1 MTLGGGNRLSSN
13 LKGFTLAEGATH
25 VAMLNSLRK
34 YAFTLS
40 EVLVTLGIIGV
51 VAAMTIPSMINKT
64 HNKELHAQYK
74 KVYAELN
81 QISQLFM
88 KDNGLSATDFC
99 QTYSTAYFVKTQLPK
114 YFKGFTLI
122 DDTVFSS
129 TDDEGNKKSN
139 AYPMYTL
146 NGTKITLGPCDDLGF
161 RTESG
166 GRIFSFVKDVIT
178 DNQHGPVVCVDI
190 NGQKRPNK
198 WGYDIFIF
206 RFTRNGYVLPMGQEY
221 NGAEGNYGYAAD
233 RGSSNFFYKN
243 QCKYTSD
250 VSNQV
255 SCSYYALADKHP
267 TIEGKNYWQDFL
279 GTSK

>member
-1 MTLGGGNRLSSN
+1 LRGGGNRLSSN
-13 LKGFTLAEGATH
+13 RKGFTLAEDAKR
-25 VAMLNSLRK
+25 LSLLKDIRHR
-34 YAFTLS
+34 AFTLA

-99 QTYSTAYFVKTQLPK
+99 QTYGTPDFVKTQLPK
-114 YFKGFTLI
+114 YFKGVTLI
-122 DDTVFSS
+122 DDTSHGS

-146 NGTKITLGPCDDLGF
+146 NGTKITLGTCDDLGF

-166 GRIFSFVKDVIT
+166 GRVFSFVGDAIKDEE
-178 DNQHGPVVCVDI
+178 QGPVVCVDI

-221 NGAEGNYGYAAD
+221 NGAEENYGYSGD
-233 RGSSNFFYKN
+233 RASSNFFIKN
-243 QCKYTSD
+243 QCKYTSN

>member
-1 MTLGGGNRLSSN
+1 
-13 LKGFTLAEGATH
+13 
-25 VAMLNSLRK
+25 MLNSLRK
-34 YAFTLS
+34 YAFTLA

-114 YFKGFTLI
+114 YFKGVTLI
-122 DDTVFSS
+122 DDTSHGS

-146 NGTKITLGPCDDLGF
+146 NGTKITLGTCDDIGF

-166 GRIFSFVKDVIT
+166 GRVFSFVGDAIKDGE
-178 DNQHGPVVCVDI
+178 QGPVVCVDI

-221 NGAEGNYGYAAD
+221 NGAEENYGYSGD
-233 RGSSNFFYKN
+233 RASSNFFIKIN
-243 QCKYTSD
+243 
-250 VSNQV
+250 VSIQ
-255 SCSYYALADKHP
+255 AM
-267 TIEGKNYWQDFL
+267 FL
-279 GTSK
+279 IKFLVRTMLLQISTRQLRVRIIGRIF

>member
-1 MTLGGGNRLSSN
+1 
-13 LKGFTLAEGATH
+13 
-25 VAMLNSLRK
+25 MLNSLRK

-40 EVLVTLGIIGV
+40 EVLVTLGIIGF

-99 QTYSTAYFVKTQLPK
+99 QTYGTPDFVKTQLPK
-114 YFKGFTLI
+114 YFKGVTLI
-122 DDTVFSS
+122 DDTSHGS

-146 NGTKITLGPCDDLGF
+146 NGTKITLGTCDDLGF

-166 GRIFSFVKDVIT
+166 GRVFSFVGDAIKDG
-178 DNQHGPVVCVDI
+178 QQGPVVCVDI

-221 NGAEGNYGYAAD
+221 NGAEENYGYSGD
-233 RGSSNFFYKN
+233 RASDNFFIKN
-243 QCKYTSD
+243 QCKYTSN
-250 VSNQV
+250 VYNQV